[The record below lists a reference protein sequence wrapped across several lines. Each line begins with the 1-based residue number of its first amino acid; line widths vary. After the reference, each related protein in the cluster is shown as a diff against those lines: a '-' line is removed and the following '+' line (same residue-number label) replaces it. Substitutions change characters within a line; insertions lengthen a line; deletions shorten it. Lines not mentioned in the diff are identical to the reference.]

1 MENSLK
7 QFNSRK
13 LNNYNILTWNLLRP
27 TARRID
33 TGNKIYN
40 ETILITIFPVNQ
52 NFKSRV

>member
-13 LNNYNILTWNLLRP
+13 LNNYNSLTWNLLRP

-33 TGNKIYN
+33 TGIKIYN